1 MYKHIQSILFFIKV
15 SFIFG
20 SEFIFYKLSGN
31 FEDCIERL
39 ARRLSAINILC
50 VKIFQA
56 ISSNNSLIDEKIN
69 NKLIQYTDNAPWSNE
84 DIDYKTL
91 FAIVDKY
98 SLELK
103 DGTVPI
109 NSGMI
114 SLVFKAYKED
124 KPVIIKMKRLNIQEK
139 LDNSIQNLLFLVY
152 LLSFIPIFN
161 KYQIAEVVN
170 KNIEIIRHQT
180 NFLEEIDNMELVKNN
195 CKNLKY
201 IIIPTALKDVTKE
214 YPDCI
219 LMTYIDGIK
228 IKDIQKEDYEGFAKQ
243 VMKFGFVTTIV
254 HGITHGD
261 LHGGNILF
269 IKDENDTKYKYKIGV
284 IDFGII
290 YKLDNEYK
298 GLLFEVLT
306 QMFEVDSKESAIK
319 ILNSGIIDPPGIL
332 DQIPLNHKE
341 NIIDFAAK
349 IIEETVKSS
358 KQANQ
363 IQIYKFLSQLKDY
376 LSDKE
381 LLNLGIRPSDNF
393 VKSQLVLAMAHG
405 VTLTLCNNDFMSLA
419 DKVINELFHTNML
432 MD

>member
-1 MYKHIQSILFFIKV
+1 MYKRIQSILFFIKV
-15 SFIFG
+15 SLIFG

-39 ARRLSAINILC
+39 AQRLSAINILC

-91 FAIVDKY
+91 FAIIDKY

-103 DGTVPI
+103 DGSVPI

-124 KPVIIKMKRLNIQEK
+124 KPVIIKMKRKNIQER

-201 IIIPTALKDVTKE
+201 VMIPTALKEVTEE

-332 DQIPLNHKE
+332 EQIPLNHKE

-381 LLNLGIRPSDNF
+381 LSNLGIRPSDNF